1 MPAVS
6 KAQAGLLGSIIAG
19 IGRSPT
25 GLSKTKAREILRGTK
40 VKDLPRFANSPVS
53 KGLLD
58 SMRGRTPVS
67 LKSDEGD
74 FHPHISLNLD
84 KFPIVASSRLGDKF
98 ALLLRGEVESLHRET
113 GMTPRGRIRILDAVA
128 TGLR

>member
-6 KAQAGLLGSIIAG
+6 RAQAGLLGSIIAG
-19 IGRSPT
+19 ISRNTG
-25 GLSKTKAREILRGTK
+25 GLSKAKAREMLRGTK
-40 VKDLPRFANSPVS
+40 VKNLPRFANSPVS

-74 FHPHISLNLD
+74 FHPHITLNLD
-84 KFPIVASSRLGDKF
+84 KFPIVASSKLGDKV
-98 ALLLRGEVESLHRET
+98 ALLLRGEVESLHQEK
-113 GMTPRGRIRILDAVA
+113 GMAPKGRIRFLDAVA
-128 TGLR
+128 SGLR

>member
-19 IGRSPT
+19 ISKRKT
-25 GLSKTKAREILRGTK
+25 GLSKAKAREMLRGTK
-40 VKDLPRFANSPVS
+40 VKDLPRFASSPVS

-67 LKSDEGD
+67 LKLGKGD
-74 FHPHISLNLD
+74 FHQHISLNLD
-84 KFPIVASSRLGDKF
+84 KFPIVASSKLGDKV
-98 ALLLRGEVESLHRET
+98 ALLLQGEVESLHQEK
-113 GMTPRGRIRILDAVA
+113 GMDPRGGIRVLDAVA
-128 TGLR
+128 SRLR